1 MRTLFADAGYWI
13 ALLYSGDQLHERA
26 TTVAAGL
33 GPVAIVT
40 TQMALAE
47 ALNHLAGRGERLRR
61 LAAQM
66 VRELEARSD
75 VQVIPQTDAQ
85 FRAAVEHYAARADQ
99 TWSLNGLR
107 QLPGHGGAEHNRRA
121 RSRPGLRAGRL
132 QSLASRKP
140 GMTSA
145 LATSESPG
153 VRTHRPHRTPHS
165 LPGPRHAPASHVSP
179 ANPSTPKPLLTT

>member
-1 MRTLFADAGYWI
+1 MIVNVKARYADGVLTPLEPLDLDEGKEVILSIEDAEAAGNGRAVLGQRPGVHPAIVREAQELRSPGRLGRSPHRLGQEQKTLPLRIPRGDDGLMRTLFADAGYWI

-33 GPVAIVT
+33 EPVAIVT

-75 VQVIPQTDAQ
+75 VQVIPQTDA
-85 FRAAVEHYAARADQ
+85 
-99 TWSLNGLR
+99 SSGL
-107 QLPGHGGAEHNRRA
+107 L
-121 RSRPGLRAGRL
+121 
-132 QSLASRKP
+132 
-140 GMTSA
+140 
-145 LATSESPG
+145 
-153 VRTHRPHRTPHS
+153 
-165 LPGPRHAPASHVSP
+165 
-179 ANPSTPKPLLTT
+179 